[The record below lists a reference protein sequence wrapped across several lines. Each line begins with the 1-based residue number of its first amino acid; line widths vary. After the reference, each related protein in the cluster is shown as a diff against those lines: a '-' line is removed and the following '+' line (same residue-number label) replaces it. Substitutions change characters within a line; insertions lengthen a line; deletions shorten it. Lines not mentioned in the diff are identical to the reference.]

1 MLLYKR
7 KYKKL
12 FSFAPFVWK
21 VISKKVQ
28 INFWFSGF
36 SNSLLKH
43 KKVSNLAARKFH
55 PPKYKVFF
63 QTRFFCFLFF
73 VFFVFFWAWKVL
85 FPEYKKS
92 FKVFVSWN
100 IRNFWRVLVSP
111 NISKTFFWENIR
123 NFFEV
128 FVSWNIRA
136 ALFRDNIR
144 NFLIL
149 DLESS
154 IFKYMKLSQ
163 GGFFQFLSLGWKVR
177 QIAPYC
183 TTIWAKI
190 WLF

>member
-12 FSFAPFVWK
+12 FSFAPFVWN
-21 VISKKVQ
+21 VITKKVK

-36 SNSLLKH
+36 LNSLLKH

-55 PPKYKVFF
+55 LPKYKVFF
-63 QTRFFCFLFF
+63 QSHFFFF
-73 VFFVFFWAWKVL
+73 FFFRAWKVL

-100 IRNFWRVLVSP
+100 IRNFWRVFVFP

-128 FVSWNIRA
+128 CVSWNIRT
-136 ALFRDNIR
+136 ALFRENIR

-149 DLESS
+149 DIESS

>member
-21 VISKKVQ
+21 VISKKVKM
-28 INFWFSGF
+28 NFWFSDF
-36 SNSLLKH
+36 LNSLLKH

-55 PPKYKVFF
+55 LPKYKVFF
-63 QTRFFCFLFF
+63 QSRFFFFFELRKFCFRNI
-73 VFFVFFWAWKVL
+73 
-85 FPEYKKS
+85 KS
-92 FKVFVSWN
+92 LSWN
-100 IRNFWRVLVSP
+100 VRNFWRVFVSP

-128 FVSWNIRA
+128 CVSWNIRT
-136 ALFRDNIR
+136 ALFREDIR

-183 TTIWAKI
+183 TTI
-190 WLF
+190 